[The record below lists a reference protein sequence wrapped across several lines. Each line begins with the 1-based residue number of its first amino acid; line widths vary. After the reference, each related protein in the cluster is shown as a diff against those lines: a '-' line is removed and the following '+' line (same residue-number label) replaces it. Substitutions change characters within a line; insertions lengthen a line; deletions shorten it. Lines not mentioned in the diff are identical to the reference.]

1 MIDRRLSDRADA
13 FIEKYYND
21 EYITDHRKAEECHAI
36 VQMERQYK
44 NLYTVFTVFIPR
56 LSQLYVKRWIVEG
69 DNNIKEESF
78 EVIQQIRR
86 LLTVR
91 T

>member
-1 MIDRRLSDRADA
+1 
-13 FIEKYYND
+13 
-21 EYITDHRKAEECHAI
+21 
-36 VQMERQYK
+36 MERQYK
-44 NLYTVFTVFIPR
+44 TSILSLYQDYHNYTSR
-56 LSQLYVKRWIVEG
+56 DGWIVEG
-69 DNNIKEESF
+69 DNNVKESF

>member
-1 MIDRRLSDRADA
+1 MPLSR
-13 FIEKYYND
+13 ND
-21 EYITDHRKAEECHAI
+21 EYIIDHRKAGELSRDRPDGKTI
-36 VQMERQYK
+36 K
-44 NLYTVFTVFIPR
+44 NLYTVFIPR

-69 DNNIKEESF
+69 DNNVKEESF

-86 LLTVR
+86 LLTAR

>member
-1 MIDRRLSDRADA
+1 MMSISQITERLKS
-13 FIEKYYND
+13 
-21 EYITDHRKAEECHAI
+21 CHAI

-44 NLYTVFTVFIPR
+44 NLYTVFIPR

-69 DNNIKEESF
+69 DNNVKEESF

>member
-1 MIDRRLSDRADA
+1 LIDRRLSDRADA

-21 EYITDHRKAEECHAI
+21 EYITDHRKAEELSRDRPDGKTI
-36 VQMERQYK
+36 K
-44 NLYTVFTVFIPR
+44 NLYTVFIPR

-69 DNNIKEESF
+69 DNNVKEESF